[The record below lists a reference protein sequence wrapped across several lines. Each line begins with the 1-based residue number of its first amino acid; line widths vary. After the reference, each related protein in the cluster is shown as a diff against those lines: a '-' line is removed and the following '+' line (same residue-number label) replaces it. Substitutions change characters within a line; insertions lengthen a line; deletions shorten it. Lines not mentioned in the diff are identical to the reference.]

1 MFTNKKLIYFN
12 CVSININAFTYIPT
26 DTRTDISIFRLASLL
41 RTLEAE
47 KIMLPL
53 NLTVRQTYIRTD
65 TRTDIS
71 IYR

>member
-12 CVSININAFTYIPT
+12 CVSININAFTDIPT

-53 NLTVRQTYIRTD
+53 NLTVRQT
-65 TRTDIS
+65 
-71 IYR
+71 